1 MCGAG
6 ALPARMAAEARR
18 QGWRVVAFAFA
29 DAAAVGPYA
38 DRLVRSCITEIGP
51 VLDDLRQHAIPA
63 VLFSG
68 RFSHADVLTG
78 RHDATLARIAQRAGS
93 LVDSRLLRSLERM
106 FAEMGVELL
115 DQRKFLGEGLEPE
128 GCLTERAP
136 SSDEWLDIRAG
147 MKTAR
152 MIADAHIGQAVVVK
166 RGAVVAV
173 EASEGTTE
181 AIRRGTALAG
191 AGAVVAK
198 AAARDHDYRFDIPT
212 VGPDTVAAV
221 ATGQGTAIA
230 IEASRVFVADR
241 EATAACARTAGITLV
256 SVASGAD

>member
-29 DAAAVGPYA
+29 DAAAVSPYA
-38 DRLVRSCITEIGP
+38 DRLVRSRITEIGP
-51 VLDDLRQHAIPA
+51 VLDGLRQQAIPA
-63 VLFSG
+63 VLFAG

-78 RHDATLARIAQRAGS
+78 RHDATLTQIAQRAGS
-93 LVDSRLLRSLERM
+93 LTDSRLLGSLERM

-115 DQRKFLGEGLEPE
+115 DQRTFLGEGLEAE

-136 SSDEWLDIRAG
+136 SGDEWLDIQAG
-147 MKTAR
+147 IKAAR
-152 MIADAHIGQAVVVK
+152 MLADAHIGQAVVVK

-198 AAARDHDYRFDIPT
+198 AVARDHDYRFDIPT
-212 VGPDTVAAV
+212 VGPDTVSAV
-221 ATGQGTAIA
+221 AAGQGTAIA
-230 IEASRVFVADR
+230 IEAHRVFVADR
-241 EATAACARTAGITLV
+241 SATVAHATSAGITLV